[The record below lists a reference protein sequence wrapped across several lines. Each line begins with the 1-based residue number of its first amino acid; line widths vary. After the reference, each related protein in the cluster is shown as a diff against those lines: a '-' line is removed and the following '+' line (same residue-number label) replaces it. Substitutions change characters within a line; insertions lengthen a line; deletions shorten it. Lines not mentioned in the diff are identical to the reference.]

1 MGGSARSMRVVGT
14 FQIETLLEVSTVS
27 EPMIG
32 YDYVQD
38 RLLELAKISACHA
51 TDRPVRGWVATC

>member
-1 MGGSARSMRVVGT
+1 MRVVGT